1 MAEAGKVSGVF
12 GAIVEVTLRPDVQAG
27 PHHIVRVR
35 DIRGRQITLE
45 LAERRPDNVCRCI
58 ALSSTFG
65 LQRNAVVEITGE
77 VLSVPPASSL
87 FGRVV
92 NVLGEPI
99 DGKGALPAAEKIP
112 VHGARRKRSIQDM
125 TVRLRNNYELM
136 ETGIKIIDLLFPF
149 IRGSKTGILGGAALG
164 KTMLILEIIHNVI
177 HRHQGVCI
185 FSGVGERIR
194 EGNELYHEFVERD
207 LLKNSILLFGQMNE
221 SAGVRFESAHSG
233 VALAEMLRDEGKNV
247 LFFIDNIFR
256 FAQAGSELSA
266 LLGRIPSETGYQPTL
281 TSEIGELHERI
292 DSFGSGSITSVEA
305 IYVPSDDLTDPAV
318 VTIFSHLN
326 SILSLS
332 RSHAQKGVYPA
343 VHPLESFSGHLS
355 AKIIGDAH
363 YAISQEVL
371 RYFQRYEELQR
382 IVSLIGKGELSA
394 EEKILYERA
403 AKLRNFLTQPFFT
416 VEHYT
421 GRSGVFV
428 SLEETLAG
436 CQEILSGRLDDL
448 GEERFYMRGALVDIR
463 R

>member
-1 MAEAGKVSGVF
+1 MQAAGKIIGVS
-12 GAIVEVTLRPDVQAG
+12 GAIVDVQLTAG
-27 PHHIVRVR
+27 VSAAAHHILRTR
-35 DIRGRQITLE
+35 DIHGRHVTLE
-45 LAERRPDNVCRCI
+45 LAERRPDNICRCI

-65 LQRNAVVEITGE
+65 LQRNAAVEVTDE
-77 VLSVPPASSL
+77 VLSVPPAEAL

-99 DGKGALPAAEKIP
+99 DGKGQIASRERVP
-112 VHGARRKRSIQDM
+112 VHGGRRKRSIQDM
-125 TVRLRNNYELM
+125 TARITSHYELM
-136 ETGIKIIDLLFPF
+136 ETGIKMIDLLFPF
-149 IRGSKTGILGGAALG
+149 IRGSKVGILGGAALG

-177 HRHQGVCI
+177 QRHQGVCI

-194 EGNELYHEFVERD
+194 EGNELYHEFVKRD
-207 LLKNSILLFGQMNE
+207 LLKDSILLFGQMNE

-233 VALAEMLRDEGKNV
+233 VALAEMMRDAGKNV

-292 DSFGSGSITSVEA
+292 DSFGAGSITSVEA
-305 IYVPSDDLTDPAV
+305 IYVPSDDITDPAV

-326 SILSLS
+326 SILTLS
-332 RSHAQKGVYPA
+332 RGYTQKGLYPA
-343 VHPLESFSGHLS
+343 VHPLESFSAHLS
-355 AKIIGDAH
+355 AEIIGDAH

-394 EEKILYERA
+394 EEKIIFERA
-403 AKLRNFLTQPFFT
+403 CKLRNFLTQPFFT

-421 GRSGVFV
+421 GRKGVFV
-428 SLEETLAG
+428 SREETLAG
-436 CQEILSGRLDDL
+436 CQEILSGRLDAVD
-448 GEERFYMRGALVDIR
+448 EERFYMRGSLVDIR
-463 R
+463 G